1 MARKRTKS
9 GRFAKSRSRS
19 VKRRTYSVRARR
31 RNPASKYG
39 PSTKR
44 GGRRVTARRAYMKT
58 AAPRRRRRNQKG
70 FLENPAVR
78 YGIAASVGFFGA
90 AWADNAPWLNPTKAD
105 GTALL
110 PFGLRGSLLGAV
122 ALGVLSRYALKG
134 RNRQYGY
141 AAAVGMAAP
150 SAIGLIDNVLPRGA
164 VAGGAMHNMLPG
176 NNNARALSN
185 NARTT
190 RAAAQFVKASA
201 NIDNQAA

>member
-9 GRFAKSRSRS
+9 GRFAKSRRRT

-31 RNPASKYG
+31 RNPARTGSYSPKKG
-39 PSTKR
+39 Q
-44 GGRRVTARRAYMKT
+44 RRLAPMRARRAYT
-58 AAPRRRRRNQKG
+58 ATRRRRNQKG

-90 AWADNAPWLNPTKAD
+90 AWADSAPWLNPTRED
-105 GTALL
+105 GTPML

-150 SAIGLIDNVLPRGA
+150 SAIGLLDNVLPKGM
-164 VAGGAMHNMLPG
+164 VAGGAMHNMLPA
-176 NNNARALSN
+176 NNQRALTNNARA
-185 NARTT
+185 T

>member
-31 RNPASKYG
+31 RNPASNYG
-39 PSTKR
+39 PSTRK

-58 AAPRRRRRNQKG
+58 AAPRRRRNQKG

-185 NARTT
+185 NARST
-190 RAAAQFVKASA
+190 RAAAQFVKASS